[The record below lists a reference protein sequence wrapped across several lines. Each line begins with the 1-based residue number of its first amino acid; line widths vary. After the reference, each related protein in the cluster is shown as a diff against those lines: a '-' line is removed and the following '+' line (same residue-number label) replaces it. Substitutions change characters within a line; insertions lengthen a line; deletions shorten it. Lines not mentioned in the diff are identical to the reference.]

1 MEAVIGRLAAESIQ
15 GGRERARLV
24 SVLHDLS
31 LYLSVRAAA
40 EVCSPTQCIPGTF
53 NTTLGASFSSVIL
66 LPGTYSS
73 DSAASKLVSVSGP
86 PSTPSGI
93 IISNSSSFPYT
104 VSVSSG
110 ALAFGANHYVGDS
123 ILVALSSN
131 LSSPRLPASV
141 AVPPNIAVTFRSASS
156 QSSLVIFASVPDTAQ
171 LPLTAPDLAFSAV
184 QSTSCSPACASGG
197 ACTANGTCA
206 CAQGFSGSQCEQ
218 CAPGFFGPTCQKCQ
232 DACCDDGMAGSGKCL
247 GSKNKTSS
255 DICGC
260 DKGTCGSDGRC
271 TCNAGWASPTSGQNS
286 TVKCSVCAPG
296 FFQDASGECQGCT
309 ACASPS
315 GVCTTCK
322 ANFSPDSN
330 DRTKCVPST
339 GSTTTTCPDGQ
350 FLDPATS
357 TCSSCS
363 PICKTC
369 TGPLSIQCVACGAGQ
384 FMGPGGRCVAVSSS
398 GVCQGTKLVA
408 NNAKGICDACPST
421 CTSCSIPSFSVVST
435 PAQITCSA
443 CLPGFVL
450 TPSKRCERTCPA
462 GTFVSPQD
470 GFTCTP
476 CDGSCAECA
485 GDATFCTAC
494 SGGRGAL
501 DGKCVGSCPSGT
513 ILSQS
518 PSTNS
523 TGTTCLSC
531 HADCATCSGPGSTQC
546 STCPP
551 SRPLKSSDGRCLP
564 SSSCG
569 AQSFFDSASGTCR
582 SCDAGCSS
590 CAGAGGQM
598 CTACPVGK
606 VLQSGQCVDSGCGET
621 YFGLCL
627 STFATSTKTTT
638 TVGLSPL
645 HGALVGT
652 SSIGFL
658 VIGLLFWRRRARK
671 QRAERTAA
679 FADNL
684 PDHDAGRGKWEWG
697 RVWRMRREE
706 GWFSGLKLLVRGM
719 GSRRRGRRQFHREM
733 SLRKLGGQGR
743 RSYKDAEEDPRWR
756 NLHPRREAPDTF
768 VFDRP
773 VVPAGPGT
781 GKSWWRD
788 QDQDRQSMDSER
800 GKATEGVY
808 GKINPESH
816 FARTLSSVSGGSVRR
831 PVIQR
836 SETPEAERMEPD
848 MTGASA
854 HTFGVAPTI
863 ARTPSL
869 GSQKGGPV
877 GLASNPTGS
886 SISQRSNHL
895 ALNHT
900 GSDIQAGNWM
910 LPDHTGMESVP
921 SHFTGSVA
929 TQNTGFGT
937 HPAQANST
945 MPLVGQQTGISS
957 VPSHLTGNSSVVF
970 HHTGSSNS
978 LSPHPTGASI
988 LVPQAGTQTT
998 PRAPLAYAPFLE
1010 SSINPQPR
1018 QPIRDGSNINPFSR
1032 TLTVTPRP
1040 SNEMLMM
1047 SPPPHG
1053 IPSSPVWPGAVGGS
1067 YWYGPGPQG
1076 QQSQLKLGDKNPFRR
1091 I

>member
-1 MEAVIGRLAAESIQ
+1 MI
-15 GGRERARLV
+15 
-24 SVLHDLS
+24 SVLTCLFA
-31 LYLSVRAAA
+31 LVRVVSA

-53 NTTLGASFSSVIL
+53 NTTPVGASFSSVIL

-73 DSAASKLVSVSGP
+73 DSAASKLVSISDP

-93 IISNSSSFPYT
+93 ITSNSSSFPYT
-104 VSVSSG
+104 VSLSSG

-123 ILVALSSN
+123 TLVGLSSN

-171 LPLTAPDLAFSAV
+171 LPLTAPDLTFSAV

-315 GVCTTCK
+315 GVASLQPALPLRPAPT
-322 ANFSPDSN
+322 ANFSTLRLRLAPHALPYARLVLGPYQSSASRVGPANLWAQGVDVLLSVRVESARVQSWSRIMPRGYAMLALQPVLLAPSHPFLSFRLPPRSPAPLVFQASYSRPLNDVNVPVRQEPLSVPKMDSRVLRAMDLVPNAPEMLHFALPVREVAARWMGSTEDVSRLRPAAHNPFSTRRPERVGRAMPDVQVAQERA
-330 DRTKCVPST
+330 DKCVPR
-339 GSTTTTCPDGQ
+339 
-350 FLDPATS
+350 A
-357 TCSSCS
+357 
-363 PICKTC
+363 
-369 TGPLSIQCVACGAGQ
+369 
-384 FMGPGGRCVAVSSS
+384 R
-398 GVCQGTKLVA
+398 
-408 NNAKGICDACPST
+408 
-421 CTSCSIPSFSVVST
+421 
-435 PAQITCSA
+435 
-443 CLPGFVL
+443 
-450 TPSKRCERTCPA
+450 
-462 GTFVSPQD
+462 
-470 GFTCTP
+470 
-476 CDGSCAECA
+476 
-485 GDATFCTAC
+485 
-494 SGGRGAL
+494 
-501 DGKCVGSCPSGT
+501 
-513 ILSQS
+513 
-518 PSTNS
+518 
-523 TGTTCLSC
+523 
-531 HADCATCSGPGSTQC
+531 
-546 STCPP
+546 
-551 SRPLKSSDGRCLP
+551 
-564 SSSCG
+564 
-569 AQSFFDSASGTCR
+569 
-582 SCDAGCSS
+582 
-590 CAGAGGQM
+590 
-598 CTACPVGK
+598 
-606 VLQSGQCVDSGCGET
+606 
-621 YFGLCL
+621 
-627 STFATSTKTTT
+627 TFATSTKTTT

-788 QDQDRQSMDSER
+788 QDQDRESMDSER

-836 SETPEAERMEPD
+836 SETPEAERMELD

-869 GSQKGGPV
+869 GSQKGRPV

-988 LVPQAGTQTT
+988 LVPQAGTQTP